1 MFIISHINDINE
13 EKYRAIDNRIQNF
26 IKNDFK
32 YILGGILK
40 TRALI
45 ITNIIITNNHNE
57 FLNNMMLKRIQN
69 PRYYKIHVGICTKE
83 AKMYIYEDIKGFGY
97 LYFDDCYKNLLK
109 VLNLKKSSKI
119 IFSFEDI
126 S

>member
-69 PRYYKIHVGICTKE
+69 PRYYKIYVGICTKE

-97 LYFDDCYKNLLK
+97 LYFDDCYNFFIRRYLIR
-109 VLNLKKSSKI
+109 VLMNTTML
-119 IFSFEDI
+119 FSF
-126 S
+126 

>member
-40 TRALI
+40 TRAL
-45 ITNIIITNNHNE
+45 
-57 FLNNMMLKRIQN
+57 NNMMLKRIQN
-69 PRYYKIHVGICTKE
+69 PRYYKIYVGICTKE